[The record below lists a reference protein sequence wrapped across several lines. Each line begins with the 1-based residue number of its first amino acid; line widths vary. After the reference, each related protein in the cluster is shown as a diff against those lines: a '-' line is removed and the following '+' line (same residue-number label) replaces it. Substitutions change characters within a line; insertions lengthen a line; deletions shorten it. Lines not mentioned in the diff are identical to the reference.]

1 MTFLV
6 ILAVVAAIGLYVVSA
21 YNGLV
26 DRRNKVKNAFA
37 QIDVQLTRR
46 HDLIP
51 NLVESVKGYMQH
63 ERATLEAVTTARNQA
78 AAGLKAAAARPGDP
92 QAMRQLAGAEAA
104 LEGALG
110 RLLAVVEAYP
120 DLKADE
126 NMLRLQEELSSTENK
141 VSFARQGYNDAVM
154 DYNTNRESF
163 PVNLIA
169 GAFRF
174 EAAEFLE
181 IESDAKREV
190 PAVSF

>member
-6 ILAVVAAIGLYVVSA
+6 ILAILAAVGLYVAWA
-21 YNGLV
+21 YNGLI

-51 NLVESVKGYMQH
+51 NLVEAVKGYMQH
-63 ERATLEAVTTARNQA
+63 ERSTLEAVTAARNQA
-78 AAGLKAAAARPGDP
+78 AAGLQAAAARPGDP
-92 QAMRQLAGAEAA
+92 AAMRQLASAEAA

-154 DYNTNRESF
+154 DYNTACESF
-163 PVNLIA
+163 PTNLVA

-174 EAAEFLE
+174 EEAEFLD
-181 IESDAKREV
+181 IESEAKREV